1 MMADTLRDT
10 SPPRRPSRFGLS
22 ALAPDFPMLWGATTV
37 SLLGNGISS
46 AALPLLAASLS
57 SDPIVVSS
65 VVVVG
70 RLPWLLFA
78 LPAGVMADRWDRKR
92 AMWISDLVRAGLTAG
107 LAVAVATGSAGI
119 ALLMVVG
126 FLIAIADT
134 VFDSSSTAVLPRVVA
149 NDPVRIQRAN
159 SWLVGSRN
167 TVESFVGPPLGG
179 LLFTMSR
186 SLPFLGDAL
195 SFLVSA
201 VLLRRMRGDY
211 HVARNAL
218 GDGGMRRAISE
229 GFSFLWRQPVLRAIT
244 GIAGLFNVASL
255 AQNAIF
261 VLFAQQL
268 FGLGALGFSLL
279 LAAGSLG
286 ALFGAAQ
293 AGRLNRW
300 FGTAVSLR
308 LALVVS
314 GVSCLVTASAP
325 NPWFAAAGEILAGL
339 GAAIWNVNQMSLRQ
353 AGTPDHLLGRVTGV
367 HRLVTYGAM
376 PFGALLGG
384 VLASLSGLRTSFVVA
399 GAIMLALAVFAG
411 VTITRSRVAELTP
424 PPADSQT
431 A

>member
-1 MMADTLRDT
+1 M
-10 SPPRRPSRFGLS
+10 S
-22 ALAPDFPMLWGATTV
+22 ALAPDFPMFWGATTV

-46 AALPLLAASLS
+46 AALPLLAATLS

-92 AMWISDLVRAGLTAG
+92 AMWISDLVRAGLTAA
-107 LAVAVATGSAGI
+107 LAAAVATGYAGI

-134 VFDSSSTAVLPRVVA
+134 VFDSAGTAVLPKVVGG
-149 NDPVRIQRAN
+149 DPERIQRAN

-218 GDGGMRRAISE
+218 GDGGLRKAIGE
-229 GFSFLWRQPVLRAIT
+229 GFTWLWRQPVLRSIT
-244 GIAGLFNVASL
+244 GIAGFFNVASL
-255 AQNAIF
+255 AQTAIF
-261 VLFAQQL
+261 VLFAQQV

-279 LAAGSLG
+279 IAAGSLG

-293 AGRLNRW
+293 ARRLNRW
-300 FGTAVSLR
+300 VGAAVSLR
-308 LALVVS
+308 VALAVA
-314 GVSCLVTASAP
+314 GVACLVLAAAP
-325 NPWFAAAGEILAGL
+325 NPWVAAAGEILGGF

-353 AGTPDHLLGRVTGV
+353 SGTPDHLLGRVTGV

-384 VLASLSGLRTSFVVA
+384 VLASLSGLRTSFVAA
-399 GAIMLALAVFAG
+399 GVIMFALAVFAT
-411 VTITRSRVAELTP
+411 VAITRSRVAELTR
-424 PPADSQT
+424 PPADSPSV
-431 A
+431 